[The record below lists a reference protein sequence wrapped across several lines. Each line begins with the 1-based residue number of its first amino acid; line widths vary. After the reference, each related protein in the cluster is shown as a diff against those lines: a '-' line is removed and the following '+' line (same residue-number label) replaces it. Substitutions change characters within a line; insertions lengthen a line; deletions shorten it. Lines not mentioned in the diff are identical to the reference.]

1 MTADEFMYGLTV
13 ALWLGFL
20 WLCWPMITK
29 NGEKFKDWDG
39 MILLAYATLS
49 FLMLITLTI
58 ILIFIIF
65 FGL

>member
-1 MTADEFMYGLTV
+1 MTADQFMYGLTI
-13 ALWLGFL
+13 ALWLGSL

-29 NGEKFKDWDG
+29 NPERFKDWDG
-39 MILLAYATLS
+39 MILAAYATLS